1 MTEQHHQRDLD
12 ETLAQVVMALPFAAI
27 VTENGPMPR
36 PVKLLNQAFTDT
48 FGYTIDDM
56 PTVREWFTLA
66 YPDPAYR
73 LELSQAWESEIMQA
87 FDTQGIMPTREVEIT
102 SKSGSTVRALVSA
115 RALGHYLITSFV
127 DISEQRRTE
136 AELRDVRHQLERTA
150 YELTENLPVGTYT
163 MVQPADGGL
172 AQFRFMSTRFLELCG
187 LNREEAYADPLK
199 GFACVHP
206 EDYDGWLALNARA
219 FANKE
224 PFYGET
230 RLVVNGQTRWITAE
244 SKPRPLP
251 DGSTVWEGVLADITE
266 RKLAEQALARAKAR
280 AEELERLK
288 SDFLT
293 QMSHEIR
300 TPLTAILGLADLL
313 ADDELAQSQ
322 QDKVAQIQASG
333 KLLLGIINDILD
345 MSKIEAGQLITEEL
359 PFEISELIAHLETF
373 KAAIT
378 KPDVALSVRQP
389 LGDVPTVIGDE
400 RRIEQ
405 VLTNLVG
412 NAIKFTSQGSITVTL
427 DILDQT
433 NTQVKLRAAVT
444 DTGPGID
451 ADLLPKLFTP
461 FVQAD
466 TGVSRRYGGTGLGLS
481 ISKQLVELMGGRIGV
496 ISEPG
501 KGSTFWFELPLAID
515 QHAKPAW
522 QKGSSITL
530 APSTR
535 QARTDDAYAGKR
547 IPRLSG
553 LNILV
558 VDDSTSIRD
567 LICEFL
573 EREDAQ
579 VELASDGAQALE
591 ALRSAKATGNGTGK
605 RNGKRFDCVL
615 MDVQM
620 PVMDGLTAMRNIRAM
635 REFDHLPVLAMTA
648 GLLAEQ
654 QARARQAGMADVV
667 AKPVDFKKMVEQ
679 ILVAVGRVTQPMP
692 VSNNGENPMPALAGI
707 DREHVNR
714 TMEGNRRL
722 FDRLCEV
729 FIEEFEGLDD
739 RISGVLAQGIDAATI
754 KEAGRLAHALR
765 GAASQIG
772 ALELCQAA
780 AAVEHALHNDAQ
792 HSPAKLAA
800 MGKLLADLMVSLKGH
815 LGRT

>member
-1 MTEQHHQRDLD
+1 MEHTPHQRNL
-12 ETLAQVVMALPFAAI
+12 EQTLAQVVMGLPFAAI
-27 VTENGPMPR
+27 VTEAGPMPR
-36 PVKLLNQAFTDT
+36 PVKFLNRAFTNT
-48 FGYTIDDM
+48 FGYTAQDV
-56 PTVREWFTLA
+56 PTVSDWFILA
-66 YPDPAYR
+66 YPDEAYR
-73 LELSQAWESEIMQA
+73 LEFIEAWESEVRQA
-87 FDTQGIMPTREVEIT
+87 FETQGVIETREVEIAT
-102 SKSGSTVRALVSA
+102 KFGHAVRVLVSA
-115 RALGHYLITSFV
+115 QAMGQYLITSFV
-127 DISEQRRTE
+127 DVSEQRRTE
-136 AELRDVRHQLERTA
+136 AELRDVRHKLERTA

-187 LNREEAYADPLK
+187 LNREDAYADPLQ

-206 EDYDGWLALNARA
+206 DDYDAWLALNAKA

-313 ADDELAQSQ
+313 ADDQLERSQ
-322 QDKVAQIQASG
+322 HDKVAQIQTSG

-359 PFEISELIAHLETF
+359 PFEVSELLAHLETF
-373 KAAIT
+373 KTAINN
-378 KPDVALSVRQP
+378 VNVNLVVQP
-389 LGDVPTVIGDE
+389 VDSAPTLIGDK

-412 NAIKFTSQGSITVTL
+412 NAIKFTDQGQITVTL
-427 DILDQT
+427 ETIHKSADQ
-433 NTQVKLRAAVT
+433 VRLKASVT
-444 DTGPGID
+444 DTGRGVD

-496 ISEPG
+496 VSEPG
-501 KGSTFWFELPLAID
+501 SGSTFWFELPLAID
-515 QHAKPAW
+515 QQVKPTWQQESVRPVQTSVRLANAPQNKPA
-522 QKGSSITL
+522 
-530 APSTR
+530 
-535 QARTDDAYAGKR
+535 
-547 IPRLSG
+547 PRLAG
-553 LNILV
+553 LRILV
-558 VDDSTSIRD
+558 VDDSDSIRD

-573 EREDAQ
+573 EREHAQ
-579 VELASDGAQALE
+579 VELACDGAQALE
-591 ALRSAKATGNGTGK
+591 TLRRGK
-605 RNGKRFDCVL
+605 TFDCVL
-615 MDVQM
+615 MDIQM
-620 PVMDGLTAMRNIRAM
+620 PVMDGLTAMRNIRALH
-635 REFDHLPVLAMTA
+635 EFDHLPVLAMTA

-654 QARARQAGMADVV
+654 QARARQAGMTDVV
-667 AKPVDFKKMVEQ
+667 AKPVDFRQMIQQ
-679 ILVAVGRVTQPMP
+679 ILSAVGRAGSAQTADIT
-692 VSNNGENPMPALAGI
+692 GNPMPALAGI
-707 DREHVNR
+707 NRDHVNQ

-729 FIEEFEGLDD
+729 FVQEFENLDD
-739 RISGVLAQGIDAATI
+739 RIEAVLAQGINPTSI

-772 ALELCQAA
+772 ALELGQAA
-780 AAVEHALHNDAQ
+780 AALEHALHNDAE

-800 MGKLLADLMVSLKGH
+800 MGKLLADLIASLKGH
-815 LGRT
+815 WDR

>member
-1 MTEQHHQRDLD
+1 MGLPVAASVYEAKERPRHVYLVNDL
-12 ETLAQVVMALPFAAI
+12 
-27 VTENGPMPR
+27 
-36 PVKLLNQAFTDT
+36 FTHL
-48 FGYTIDDM
+48 FGYTAADV
-56 PTVREWFTLA
+56 PTVEVWSQLA
-66 YPDPAYR
+66 YPDEAYR
-73 LELSQAWESEIMQA
+73 FQVYEDWDAEVELAINTHGMVA
-87 FDTQGIMPTREVEIT
+87 NREVEIT
-102 SKSGSTVRALVSA
+102 TKSGELLNVLVGA
-115 RALGHYLITSFV
+115 RAIGSLVIATFV
-127 DISEQRRTE
+127 DISAQRQTE
-136 AELRDVRHQLERTA
+136 AELKSVRYKLERTA

-172 AQFRFMSTRFLELCG
+172 AQFRFMSRRFLELCG
-187 LNREEAYADPLK
+187 LNREDAYADPLK

-206 EDYDGWLALNARA
+206 EDYDRWLEMNGRA

-244 SKPRPLP
+244 SKPRELP
-251 DGSTVWEGVLADITE
+251 DGSTVWEGVLTDITE
-266 RKLAEQALARAKAR
+266 RKVAEQALARALTR

-288 SDFLT
+288 TDFLT

-313 ADDELAQSQ
+313 AGENLGKSPS
-322 QDKVAQIQASG
+322 DKVAQIQTSG

-359 PFEISELIAHLETF
+359 PFEVSELVTHLNTF
-373 KAAIT
+373 KTTIT
-378 KPDVALSVRQP
+378 KPNITLNVLQP
-389 LGDVPTVIGDE
+389 LGVVPTVIGDE

-412 NAIKFTSQGSITVTL
+412 NAIKFTEQGKITVTL

-433 NTQVKLRAAVT
+433 DSQLTLRACVT

-451 ADLLPKLFTP
+451 ANLMSKLFTP

-501 KGSTFWFELPLAID
+501 KGSQFWFELPLAID

-522 QKGSSITL
+522 QALLS
-530 APSTR
+530 AQPAQST
-535 QARTDDAYAGKR
+535 AGERT
-547 IPRLSG
+547 PRLLG
-553 LNILV
+553 LSILV
-558 VDDSTSIRD
+558 VDDSDSIRD

-573 EREDAQ
+573 EREGAR
-579 VELASDGAQALE
+579 VELACDGAQALE
-591 ALRSAKATGNGTGK
+591 VLRGSTSSSKTP
-605 RNGKRFDCVL
+605 RQPFDCVM

-667 AKPVDFKKMVEQ
+667 AKPVDFKQMVQQ
-679 ILVAVGRVTQPMP
+679 ILVAVGRVHQPAP
-692 VSNNGENPMPALAGI
+692 ASEGGDNPMPAIACI
-707 DREHVNR
+707 DRDHVNR

-722 FDRLCEV
+722 FDRLCVV

-739 RISGVLAQGIDAATI
+739 RIGAVLDQGIDAATI

-780 AAVEHALHNDAQ
+780 AAVEHALHNDAE

-815 LGRT
+815 LGRG

>member
-1 MTEQHHQRDLD
+1 MNTHHHPLSIED
-12 ETLAQVVMALPFAAI
+12 TLAQVVMGLPFAAV
-27 VTENGPMPR
+27 VTEDGPRPR
-36 PVKLLNQAFTDT
+36 PVKFLNQAFVNT
-48 FGYTIDDM
+48 FGYTLDDL
-56 PTVREWFTLA
+56 PTVDRWFRLA
-66 YPDPAYR
+66 YPDDAYR
-73 LELSQAWESEIMQA
+73 LELLEAWDSEVRQA
-87 FDTQGIMPTREVEIT
+87 FDSQSVITTREVEVHT
-102 SKSGSTVRALVSA
+102 KSGDTVHVLVSA
-115 RALGHYLITSFV
+115 QALGQYLITSFV
-127 DISEQRRTE
+127 DVSEQRRAE
-136 AELRDVRHQLERTA
+136 AELIDVRYKIERTA

-187 LNREEAYADPLK
+187 LNREDAYADALK

-206 EDYDGWLALNARA
+206 DDYDRWLELNAQA
-219 FANKE
+219 FANRE
-224 PFYGET
+224 QFYGET
-230 RLVVNGQTRWITAE
+230 RLVVNGVTRWITAE

-313 ADDELAQSQ
+313 AKDRLDTSQ
-322 QDKVAQIQASG
+322 HNKVAQIQISG
-333 KLLLGIINDILD
+333 KLLLSIINDILD

-359 PFEISELIAHLETF
+359 PFEVSELVTHLNTF
-373 KAAIT
+373 KTTIT
-378 KPDVALSVRQP
+378 KPHVNLSVQQP
-389 LGDVPTVIGDE
+389 LDTVPTVIGDE
-400 RRIEQ
+400 RRIKQ

-412 NAIKFTSQGSITVTL
+412 NAIKFTEQGQITVTL

-433 NTQVKLRAAVT
+433 DTQLKLRATVT
-444 DTGPGID
+444 DTGYGID
-451 ADLLPKLFTP
+451 AALLPKLFTP

-481 ISKQLVELMGGRIGV
+481 ISKQLVELMGGCIGV
-496 ISEPG
+496 MSEPD
-501 KGSTFWFELPLAID
+501 KGSQFWFELPLAID
-515 QHAKPAW
+515 QHAKPVW
-522 QKGSSITL
+522 QAKRL
-530 APSTR
+530 AQT
-535 QARTDDAYAGKR
+535 TDSAPR
-547 IPRLSG
+547 PRLVG
-553 LNILV
+553 LHILV
-558 VDDSTSIRD
+558 VDDSDLIRD

-573 EREDAQ
+573 EREGAQ
-579 VELASDGAQALE
+579 VELASNGAQALE
-591 ALRSAKATGNGTGK
+591 VLRASKSSSSASSKGK
-605 RNGKRFDCVL
+605 RKPFDCVM

-654 QARARQAGMADVV
+654 QARARQAGMADVM
-667 AKPVDFKKMVEQ
+667 AKPVDFKQMVQQ
-679 ILVAVGRVTQPMP
+679 ILEAVGWVHHPAP
-692 VSNNGENPMPALAGI
+692 AADGDDNPMPAIACI
-707 DREHVNR
+707 DRDHVNR
-714 TMEGNRRL
+714 TMEGNRGL
-722 FDRLCEV
+722 FDRLCGV

-739 RISGVLAQGIDAATI
+739 RIGAVLAQGIDAATI
-754 KEAGRLAHALR
+754 KEAGRLTHALR

-792 HSPAKLAA
+792 RSPAKLAA

-815 LGRT
+815 LGRV